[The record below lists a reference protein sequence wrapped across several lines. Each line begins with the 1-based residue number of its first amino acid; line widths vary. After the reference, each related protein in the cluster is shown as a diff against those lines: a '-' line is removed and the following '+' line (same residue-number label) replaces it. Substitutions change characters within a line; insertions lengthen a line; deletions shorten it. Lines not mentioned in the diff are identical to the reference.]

1 MTDKHTLDLQ
11 QWGSQISRKITR
23 ISGGGSEMTLRIGE
37 DFYADP
43 VATCAR
49 IEEKLE
55 GHRRRYSKA
64 ATRITALE
72 AEKAELVER
81 LHWREEALRHAQG
94 RFLNINIA
102 LSSGGTKR
110 EAIGIADVGE
120 DCCKMALAREE
131 LPVRVVRAA
140 TLAKARQSEG
150 EGK

>member
-1 MTDKHTLDLQ
+1 MTDKHTLVERLNAWADSGDSGRGTDPTDL
-11 QWGSQISRKITR
+11 RH
-23 ISGGGSEMTLRIGE
+23 E
-37 DFYADP
+37 
-43 VATCAR
+43 
-49 IEEKLE
+49 
-55 GHRRRYSKA
+55 A

-72 AEKAELVER
+72 ARVAELVER

-131 LPVRVVRAA
+131 LPVRIARA
-140 TLAKARQSEG
+140 TLAKHQEG
-150 EGK
+150 EGNE